1 MWLFTETGFLSAVR
15 HSENPDA
22 LIVRAR
28 DEESL
33 RGLSEAA
40 QTQIMATPEHD
51 YPFRTMVSK
60 DLFAEWVLEQVSN
73 LDYTNYK
80 AHMWSQRP
88 EFGDALHDVWVSMHQ
103 VTPNRVT
110 ETDRQRAK
118 ELYPNQTWTDHEIEM
133 AKALGHL

>member
-15 HSENPDA
+15 HSESPDA
-22 LIVRAR
+22 LIVCAR

-33 RGLSEAA
+33 RGLCEAA
-40 QTQIMATPEHD
+40 RTQIMATPEHD

-60 DLFAEWVLEQVSN
+60 DLFAGWVLEQVSKV
-73 LDYTNYK
+73 DCTNYK

-88 EFGDALHDVWVSMHQ
+88 EFGDAAHDVWVAMHQ

-110 ETDRQRAK
+110 DADSQRAK
-118 ELYPNQTWTDHEIEM
+118 ELYPNQEMTDEDLEM
-133 AKALGHL
+133 ARALGHL

>member
-22 LIVRAR
+22 LVVRAR

-40 QTQIMATPEHD
+40 ETPILPTPDHD
-51 YPFRTMVSK
+51 YPFRVHVGR
-60 DLFAEWVLEQVSN
+60 DVFAEWVLGQVSN
-73 LDYTNYK
+73 LNYLNYK
-80 AHMWSQRP
+80 GHMWDERP
-88 EFGDALHDVWVSMHQ
+88 HFHNALSDVWVAMHQ
-103 VTPNRVT
+103 VTHNRVT
-110 ETDRQRAK
+110 DADRQRAK

-133 AKALGHL
+133 AKALGHI

>member
-15 HSENPDA
+15 HSENPDV

-40 QTQIMATPEHD
+40 QTQIVATPEHD

-80 AHMWSQRP
+80 AHMWSERP
-88 EFGDALHDVWVSMHQ
+88 EFGDALHDVWVAMHQ

-110 ETDRQRAK
+110 EADRQRAE
-118 ELYPNQTWTDHEIEM
+118 ELYPNQTLTDEDIEM
-133 AKALGHL
+133 AKAMGHL

>member
-80 AHMWSQRP
+80 AHMWSERP
-88 EFGDALHDVWVSMHQ
+88 EFGDALHDVWVAMHQ
-103 VTPNRVT
+103 VTPRLGG
-110 ETDRQRAK
+110 RQGRERIA
-118 ELYPNQTWTDHEIEM
+118 
-133 AKALGHL
+133 